1 MTAKELMKTIIPT
14 DIDKILSKP
23 VFTIT
28 DESEKEEATA
38 FLSLLNKRLD
48 SVVAYKESKT
58 KPLNEALKIIRAE
71 TKPYETKLEDAIA
84 AVRKSMTA
92 YQNEA
97 VRIANEA
104 ADKIAAR
111 VGEGKGKLKAETA
124 MNKINEIDK
133 PANAIA
139 TTAGSVKFRPVKK
152 FEVVDLKKVP
162 MEYHLANET
171 AIREAMKAGTEL
183 PGVKYWID
191 QEVVNSR

>member
-1 MTAKELMKTIIPT
+1 MTAKELMKAIIPT

-23 VFTIT
+23 IFVIT
-28 DESEKEEATA
+28 SESEKEEATA

-71 TKPYETKLEDAIA
+71 TKPYETKLEDAIT
-84 AVRKSMTA
+84 AVRKGMTT

-97 VRIANEA
+97 VRIAREK

-111 VGEGKGKLKAETA
+111 VGEGSGKLKAETA
-124 MNKINEIDK
+124 IAQIDNLDK
-133 PANAIA
+133 PSNNVA
-139 TTAGSVKFRPVKK
+139 TTAGSVKFREVKK
-152 FEVVDLKKVP
+152 FEVTDLKKVP
-162 MEYHLANET
+162 MEFHLANET

-183 PGVKYWID
+183 PGVRYWID